1 MAAPDG
7 RKGGDLGRFCLIVTS
22 SFFCCP
28 RAADCEAGEFTN
40 FVGKKY
46 QFKGKSSQSAS
57 LARKSQTS
65 VIGTSATFPDERMM
79 AAFSSKAGI
88 PAASPTTAG
97 ENAL

>member
-1 MAAPDG
+1 MAAPDC
-7 RKGGDLGRFCLIVTS
+7 RKAGDLGRFCLIVTS

-28 RAADCEAGEFTN
+28 RATDCEAGEFTN

-46 QFKGKSSQSAS
+46 QFKGKSSQSGS
-57 LARKSQTS
+57 LARKRQTS

-79 AAFSSKAGI
+79 AAFSSKADI
-88 PAASPTTAG
+88 PAVSPTTAG